1 MTMLRVNRKSLGVN
15 FSARGEAEVLVWA
28 PEAKTVNVW
37 LVYKQRRLEL
47 INREFGYWSCITPEI
62 TPGDQYY
69 IELDGK
75 QLPDPASVYQPE
87 GVTGPSEVVSLGAF
101 HWTDNKWIN
110 IPQQEYIIYELH
122 TGTFSSSG
130 TFEGI
135 IEKLPYLVELGITAI
150 EIMPVAQFSGARNW
164 GYDGVFPFAV
174 QNSYGGPV
182 ALQKLVDACH
192 AHGIAVI
199 LDVVYNHLGP
209 EGNVLPMFGPYFTD
223 KYKTPWGQAMNFD
236 DAHCDAVR
244 HYFMENALMW
254 LRDFHIDALRLDA
267 VHAIKDFSPKHWLR
281 ELRERVDEL
290 MQETNRMHYLIVECD
305 LNDRRFI
312 DPLSAQG
319 YGMHAQWVDEFHH
332 ALRVTTGHS
341 KTGYYEDFDGILHLA
356 KSWQDGYVYT
366 GQYSPHRNKAF
377 GTDTI
382 NIEPYRFIV
391 FSQNHDHI
399 GNRMLGERTSM
410 LVSFEMQ
417 KTLAAAVLMSPF
429 LPLLFMGEEYGEKN
443 PFLYFVSHSGE
454 ELAEAVRQGR
464 KREFRAFHSEGEV
477 PDPQSEN
484 TFRQS
489 ALAWDIIK
497 KDEHAALF
505 KYYQTLITLRKKL
518 SPIGRTERGQL
529 ALDVHET
536 QNVLLAERWHQQERV
551 LCVFNFS
558 NQFQTIESALLG
570 KPWKL
575 ALNSAASQWLGVH
588 DTDDNPSG
596 KLALA
601 PESFLLFTHV

>member
-28 PEAKTVNVW
+28 PEAETVNVW
-37 LVYKQRRLEL
+37 LIDKKQRLEL
-47 INREFGYWSCITPEI
+47 IAREYGYWSCITPDI
-62 TPGDQYY
+62 VPGDRYY
-69 IELDGK
+69 IEVDGE
-75 QLPDPASVYQPE
+75 QFADPAALYQPE
-87 GVTGPSEVVSLGAF
+87 GVSGPSEVFNPGAF
-101 HWTDNKWIN
+101 HWTDHQWIN
-110 IPQQEYIIYELH
+110 LPQREYIIYELH
-122 TGTFSSSG
+122 TGTFSAAG
-130 TFEGI
+130 TLESI
-135 IEKLPYLVELGITAI
+135 IEKLPYLNELGITAI
-150 EIMPVAQFSGARNW
+150 ELMPLGQFSGIRNW

-174 QNSYGGPV
+174 QHSYGGPLG
-182 ALQKLVDACH
+182 LQKLVDACH
-192 AHGIAVI
+192 ANGIAVI

-209 EGNVLPMFGPYFTD
+209 EGNVLPSFGPYFTD

-236 DAHCDAVR
+236 DAHSDAVR
-244 HYFMENALMW
+244 HYFLENALMW
-254 LRDFHIDALRLDA
+254 LRDFHVDALRLDA

-312 DPLSAQG
+312 DPLDAEG

-341 KTGYYEDFDGILHLA
+341 KTGYYEDFDGLLHLA

-366 GQYSPHRNKAF
+366 GQYSPHRRKAF
-377 GTDTI
+377 GTDTL
-382 NIEPYRFIV
+382 NIEPFRFVV

-399 GNRMLGERTSM
+399 GNRMLGERTSA

-417 KTLAAAVLMSPF
+417 KVLAASVLMSPF

-443 PFLYFVSHSGE
+443 PFLYFVNHSDK
-454 ELAEAVRQGR
+454 ELVEAVRQGR
-464 KREFRAFHSEGEV
+464 KREFKAFHIEGEF
-477 PDPQSEN
+477 PDPQSET
-484 TFRQS
+484 TFKQS
-489 ALAWDIIK
+489 MLQWDILK

-505 KYYQTLITLRKKL
+505 KYYQQLIALRKKL
-518 SPIGRTERGQL
+518 GAICHAERENL
-529 ALDVHET
+529 KLDVFESQH
-536 QNVLLAERWHQQERV
+536 VMLAHRWHNEEHV
-551 LCVFNFS
+551 LCAFNFS
-558 NQFQTIESALLG
+558 NQSQTVSSALLE

-575 ALNSAASQWLGVH
+575 VLNSAASEWLGVH
-588 DTDDNPSG
+588 DLDFNQTSR
-596 KLALA
+596 LVIA